1 MPYVHGVTTSEKA
14 TALLPPV
21 MSDAGIPFV
30 VGMAPVNMTDPT
42 NVNKPVL
49 CSSYAEAVAKFGYA
63 APVPDSVSG
72 KKKHEFTISEFIQ
85 SQFAL
90 FQAAPVVIV
99 NVLDP
104 ATHYTAAST
113 NKVKFDA
120 QTATFTVEEK
130 GIILSSVKLGP
141 SGSQD
146 DIESGKFTAAF
157 DDDGNLVLSANKNAQ
172 QEYYY
177 TLDTD
182 VNFAANKLDPSAVT
196 DADIIGGIT
205 SAGVRSGF
213 ELVEEVF
220 PRFRVVPGTLVC
232 PWRSQSASVAAVMAA
247 KATKINEVFAAG
259 AALID
264 APTSGDQAVY
274 SGVAAWKNTNN
285 VMNKKQVV
293 CWPRLNND
301 GVIVAM
307 STQLAGLIQKVDGE
321 NEGVPYVSP
330 SNNNFVCT
338 GTCLE
343 NGNEVFLTQ
352 VEAANLNGNGV
363 VTALNFIGGW
373 KCWGNRTA
381 IYPANTD
388 PKDSFIPVARMFT
401 WVANTL
407 VQNYWSRLDF
417 PITRR
422 QIDTILDSVN
432 LWLNG
437 MAARQYILGGR
448 VEFMDTE
455 NSTLDLMDGILR
467 FHVFLTPPSPNRE
480 IDFILEYDPEYLS
493 TLFS

>member
-1 MPYVHGVTTSEKA
+1 MPYVHGVTTTEKP
-14 TALLPPV
+14 TAILPPV
-21 MSDAGIPFV
+21 TSDAGIPFV

-63 APVPDSVSG
+63 APVTDASSG

-90 FQAAPVVIV
+90 FQSAPVVIV

-104 ATHYTAAST
+104 ATHYTAATATSI
-113 NKVKFDA
+113 KFDA
-120 QTATFTVEEK
+120 QTASVTVEEK
-130 GIILSSVKLGP
+130 GIILSSIKLGP

-146 DIESGKFTAAF
+146 GITSGKFTASF
-157 DDDGNLVLSANKNAQ
+157 DDEGNLVLTANKDSQ
-172 QEYYY
+172 EEYYY
-177 TLDTD
+177 TLDTN
-182 VNFAANKLDPSAVT
+182 VAFEANKLDPSAVT
-196 DADIIGGIT
+196 DAQIIGGIT

-232 PWRSQSASVAAVMAA
+232 PWRSKSPSVAAVMAA

-264 APTSGDQAVY
+264 APTSGEQAVY
-274 SGVAAWKNTNN
+274 SGVAAWKNANN
-285 VMNKKQVV
+285 IINKKQVV

-338 GTCLE
+338 GALLE
-343 NGNEVFLTQ
+343 NGTEVFLTQ
-352 VEAANLNGNGV
+352 TEAANLNGNGV

-381 IYPANTD
+381 VYPATTD
-388 PKDSFIPVARMFT
+388 PKDSFIPVERMFT
-401 WVANTL
+401 WVGNIL

-437 MAARQYILGGR
+437 LAARQFILGGR
-448 VEFMDTE
+448 VEFMETE
-455 NSTLDLMDGILR
+455 NSNLDLMDGILR
-467 FHVFLTPPSPNRE
+467 FHVYLTPPSPNRE

>member
-1 MPYVHGVTTSEKA
+1 MPYVHGVKTSEVP
-14 TALLPPV
+14 TSLLPPV
-21 MSDAGIPFV
+21 QSDAGIPFV

-63 APVPDSVSG
+63 APVDDSVSG
-72 KKKHEFTISEFIQ
+72 LKKHEFTISEFIQ

-90 FQAAPVVIV
+90 FQSAPVVIV

-104 ATHYTAAST
+104 ETHYTAAT
-113 NKVKFDA
+113 ANKVKFDA
-120 QTATFTVEEK
+120 QTATVTVQEK

-146 DIESGKFTAAF
+146 GIDSGKFTASF
-157 DDDGNLVLSANKNAQ
+157 DDEGNLVLAANKNDE

-196 DADIIGGIT
+196 DADIIGGI
-205 SAGVRSGF
+205 SAAGVRTGF
-213 ELVEEVF
+213 ELIEEVF

-232 PWRSQSASVAAVMAA
+232 PWRSQSASIAAVMAA

-285 VMNKKQVV
+285 VTNKKQVV

-301 GVIVAM
+301 GVLTAM
-307 STQLAGLIQKVDGE
+307 STQLAGLIQQVDG
-321 NEGVPYVSP
+321 NNDNVPYVSP

-338 GTCLE
+338 GTVLE
-343 NGNEVFLTQ
+343 NGSEVFLTQ
-352 VEAANLNGNGV
+352 GEAANLNGNGV

-381 IYPANTD
+381 IYPATTD
-388 PKDSFIPVARMFT
+388 PKDSFIPVERMFT
-401 WVANTL
+401 WIANQL
-407 VQNYWSRLDF
+407 VLNYWSRVDYPL
-417 PITRR
+417 TRR
-422 QIDTILDSVN
+422 QVDTVLDSVN
-432 LWLNG
+432 IWLNG
-437 MAARQYILGGR
+437 LAARQYIIGGR
-448 VEFMDTE
+448 VEFLANE
-455 NSTLDLMDGILR
+455 NPNTDLMDGILR
-467 FHVFLTPPSPNRE
+467 FHLYVTPPGPNRE

-493 TLFS
+493 TLFA